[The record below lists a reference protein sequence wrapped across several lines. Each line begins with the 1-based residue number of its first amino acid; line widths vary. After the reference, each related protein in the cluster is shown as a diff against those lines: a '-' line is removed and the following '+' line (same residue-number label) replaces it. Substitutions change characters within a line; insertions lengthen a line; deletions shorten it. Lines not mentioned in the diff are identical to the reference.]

1 MSDTYWVVNGVL
13 HKTYVPSVGG
23 YKYTVKA
30 GRKAFKSQT
39 DAMLYADKVEDLTGV
54 ILTIK

>member
-1 MSDTYWVVNGVL
+1 MDNIHWVVNGIL
-13 HKTYVPSVGG
+13 HKTYVPSIGG
-23 YKYTVKA
+23 YKYTVMQ

-39 DAMLYADKVEDLTGV
+39 DAMLYADKVEELTGV